1 MKNWDDLSF
10 EEKDNMDMGW
20 ELVKNA
26 FAYLSFVTYWA
37 FLAIIFVVG

>member
-20 ELVKNA
+20 ELVQNA
-26 FAYLSFVTYWA
+26 FAYLSFTLFWA
-37 FLAIIFVVG
+37 FIAIIFVVG